1 MGFWGLNTHR
11 SVTGRGL
18 RLDSAPPAPRSP
30 PDTMPMQV
38 TSYYHRTNPDEAG
51 YSLSNFVEIW
61 GSCFDA
67 AGVRSVIE
75 VGAER
80 GRLTQ
85 ELLKWAAPSGAK
97 VIAIEPEPI
106 SDLIELLDEYP
117 ALEVVEETSLEALEH
132 LPIPDAIVLDGDHN
146 YYTLSNELRLIAER
160 SERMPLLVFH
170 DVCWPLARRDQYAAP
185 ERIPPEHR
193 HPYGEDI
200 KLVPGNPGTA
210 ERGLPFEWGAL
221 EEGGQ
226 ANGVMTAIEDFTSER
241 QGLRLALIPLFFG
254 CGLLWP
260 ESAPWSDEVAEIVE
274 PWDRN
279 PILERVE
286 KVRVTQLVQRHSREQ
301 EIDERFEYSG
311 KLEEAVRRVLGSSA
325 FSAAE
330 WLSRLR
336 RRGEP
341 AFSRRELTE
350 LLARSEEARR
360 PD

>member
-1 MGFWGLNTHR
+1 
-11 SVTGRGL
+11 
-18 RLDSAPPAPRSP
+18 
-30 PDTMPMQV
+30 MPMQV

-51 YSLSNFVEIW
+51 YSLGNFYEIW
-61 GSCFDA
+61 AACFDA
-67 AGVRSVIE
+67 AGARSVIE

-85 ELLKWAAPSGAK
+85 ELLKWAAPSGAH
-97 VIAIEPEPI
+97 VTAIEPEPI

-117 ALEVVEETSLEALEH
+117 DLEIVEETSLEALKH
-132 LPIPDAIVLDGDHN
+132 LPIADVIVLDGDHN
-146 YYTLSNELRLIAER
+146 YYTLINELRLIAER
-160 SERMPLLVFH
+160 SDDRFPLLVFH

-185 ERIPPEHR
+185 DRIPAEHR

-221 EEGGQ
+221 EEGGPR
-226 ANGVMTAIEDFTSER
+226 NGVMTAIEDFMAEHD
-241 QGLRLALIPLFFG
+241 GLRLAVIPIFFG
-254 CGLLWP
+254 CGLMWP
-260 ESAPWSDEVAEIVE
+260 ESAPWSDAVAEIVD

-301 EIDERFEYSG
+301 EIDERFAYSR
-311 KLEEAVRRVLGSSA
+311 KLEEAVRRILNSGA

-330 WLSRLR
+330 WLSKVR
-336 RRGEP
+336 RRGKP
-341 AFSRRELTE
+341 AFSRQELTE
-350 LLARSEEARR
+350 LLAESEEARR
-360 PD
+360 DDQR